1 MGENKCVE
9 GEREGCMRMLERV
22 LSDVAQSA
30 EEDERERLR
39 DEWERVARARTS
51 RMAELTE
58 ANVQAQAQQAHAQAK
73 AKHKKQRSLLMSLV
87 ACIPFLLPSFLI
99 PLT

>member
-73 AKHKKQRSLLMSLV
+73 AKHKKQCSLLMSLV
-87 ACIPFLLPSFLI
+87 ACTLSLFSFLPSL
-99 PLT
+99 PH